1 MPTSKNNKDTK
12 EYQML
17 ASSVREFAQKEL
29 LPHLADNDHYPVS
42 DFFAAALSK
51 ALDLDFFHAMLP
63 ADLNGWDG
71 KITPLSLILKNIAEV
86 DASLS
91 AILLTNAVA
100 QEIVR
105 LAGADGMLREMVA
118 EARTPREFLTA
129 YPLLTNPD
137 EDEISLVA
145 ESQNGNYALTGQAEY
160 VVLAPMARRAILPA
174 KIASGNHYDFFWVDL
189 EQPVIQMD
197 GPILSMG
204 LHACPAADL
213 TLNNAKGRLIG
224 KPGEGLKYFDQAMTR
239 MLVAAAAVSCGLMQG
254 SLKEALQYS
263 KKRKQ
268 GGRRILDWSELRLIL
283 ADMALSA
290 KTADI
295 LLTQALRSA
304 DAGDA
309 KWAEDA
315 YTAAIYILEAACELT
330 SNGIQVL
337 GGYGYTKHHFQER
350 RFRDAQHMLSV
361 FGSAIP
367 RRLNYVKQC
376 LNW

>member
-1 MPTSKNNKDTK
+1 MATNNQDNK

-29 LPHLADNDHYPVS
+29 LPHLADNDHYPAS
-42 DFFAAALSK
+42 GFFAAALSK

-63 ADLNGWDG
+63 EDLNGWGG
-71 KITPLSLILKNIAEV
+71 KITPLSLILKTIAEV
-86 DASLS
+86 DAGFA
-91 AILLTNAVA
+91 AILLTNVVA
-100 QEIVR
+100 QEILR
-105 LAGADGMLREMVA
+105 LAGSDNVLREMVA
-118 EARTPREFLTA
+118 EARTLREFLTA

-137 EDEISLVA
+137 EDEIGLVA
-145 ESQNGNYALTGQAEY
+145 ESQNGNFSLTGNAEY
-160 VVLAPMARRAILPA
+160 VILAPMARRAILPA
-174 KIASGNHYDFFWVDL
+174 KIAPGNNYSFFLVDL
-189 EQPVIQMD
+189 EQPGIKMED
-197 GPILSMG
+197 PILGMG

-224 KPGEGLKYFDQAMTR
+224 KPGEGPNYFDRAMTR
-239 MLVAAAAVSCGLMQG
+239 MLPPAAAVSCGLMQG

-295 LLTQALRSA
+295 LMTQAMRSA
-304 DAGDA
+304 DADDA

-315 YTAAIYILEAACELT
+315 YTAGIYILEAACDLT
-330 SNGIQVL
+330 SNGIQAL

-367 RRLNYVKQC
+367 RRLNYVRQC